1 MNAWIIAAL
10 FIAIAFWRGAHLEPD
25 ESVAPPVVVVP
36 EARDRLPPE
45 RVPSDRSPGQP
56 RPPDPGSPPT
66 AGQDPGELP
75 WPPTAAERCVFRT
88 GTIAFRWEYAPGE
101 ALATRIPLTGR
112 TVRAVQAD
120 LARAYTA
127 WAVTAGTI
135 GADMFVRKARG
146 EGVTIRLGEPVGAQA
161 YLPIAGIQIDR
172 PCP

>member
-25 ESVAPPVVVVP
+25 NSVAPPAVVVP
-36 EARDRLPPE
+36 QARDRPA
-45 RVPSDRSPGQP
+45 SP
-56 RPPDPGSPPT
+56 RPSAPTSPP
-66 AGQDPGELP
+66 AVGADPGELP
-75 WPPTAAERCVFRT
+75 WPPAEADRCVFRS
-88 GTIAFRWEYAPGE
+88 GTIGFRWEYAPGE

-112 TVRAVQAD
+112 SVRAVQAD

-135 GADMFVRKARG
+135 GADMFVSKANA
-146 EGVTIRLGEPVGAQA
+146 EGVAIRLGEPADAQA
-161 YLPIAGIQIDR
+161 YLPIAGIQIGR